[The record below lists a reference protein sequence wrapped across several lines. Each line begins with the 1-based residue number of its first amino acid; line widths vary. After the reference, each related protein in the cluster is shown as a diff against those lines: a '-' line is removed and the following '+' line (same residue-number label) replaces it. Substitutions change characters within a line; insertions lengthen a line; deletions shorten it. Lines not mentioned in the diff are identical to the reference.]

1 MKQTRIDVINNTLTR
16 LNGKEKNKYKNFVL
30 NEKEVEEK
38 MNKYSVFKYRRRNYI
53 LTNVKRPYNY
63 PKANFLGT
71 RMALVGILENGED
84 LRDFIEYQ
92 MRLNFILEMEYDR
105 LSDEYYR
112 HSKREQ
118 HKEEVE

>member
-1 MKQTRIDVINNTLTR
+1 MKQTRIDAINNALTR
-16 LNGKEKNKYKNFVL
+16 LNKIEKNKYKNFVL

-38 MNKYSVFKYRRRNYI
+38 MNKYSVFKYRRINYI

-105 LSDEYYR
+105 LLEEYYR
-112 HSKREQ
+112 HTKREQ
-118 HKEEVE
+118 NKEEIE

>member
-16 LNGKEKNKYKNFVL
+16 LNENEKNKYKNFVL
-30 NEKEVEEK
+30 NEKEVEDK
-38 MNKYSVFKYRRRNYI
+38 MNQYSVFPYRRRNYI

-71 RMALVGILENGED
+71 GMALVGILENGED
-84 LRDFIEYQ
+84 LRDFIEYK

-105 LSDEYYR
+105 LI
-112 HSKREQ
+112 Q
-118 HKEEVE
+118 KENKIKKK